1 MAVVAVLQ
9 RDFQN
14 CRRLLQRYAA
24 CPQGGRG
31 EIAVGKKSFQHRVEV
46 EACGGELQNADTVLF
61 NEMQG
66 LKRVGEPIEAVG
78 DAQAGA
84 DVRRGHHGVPE
95 HAVGLGREE
104 GRHLQSQQRI
114 VHNLYQPA
122 IEFELQVHVEGR
134 VFPNKIQWELLPQ
147 TVGCG

>member
-1 MAVVAVLQ
+1 MAVVVVLK

-14 CRRLLQRYAA
+14 GRRLRQRYAA
-24 CPQGGRG
+24 CTEGGRS
-31 EIAVGKKSFQHRVEV
+31 EIAVGKEGFQGRVEV

-84 DVRRGHHGVPE
+84 DVR
-95 HAVGLGREE
+95 
-104 GRHLQSQQRI
+104 
-114 VHNLYQPA
+114 
-122 IEFELQVHVEGR
+122 
-134 VFPNKIQWELLPQ
+134 NKIQWEFLPQ
-147 TVGCG
+147 TVGSG